1 MIIVRSPLRITLG
14 GGGTDLPSYYRK
26 YGGFLIAGSI
36 NKYVYISIN
45 TPFEN
50 RVLLKY
56 SSIEKRKRASE
67 IQHPIVREILK
78 YEKIKERI
86 EITSVADIPSGTGL
100 GSSGSFTTAL
110 IRAIYEYQNKIIT
123 KQDLAEYACDIEI
136 NKLKQPIGKQDQ
148 YAASFGGLTAYTF
161 NSDDSVD
168 VERIQIDKNTIYELD
183 ESLLLFYTGKK
194 RSAGKILKDQN
205 LKSKKDNPSIIDNLH
220 KTKDMGKTSL
230 KLLQKGELD
239 QFALLMH
246 QHWMN
251 KLKRSKGMSNNQIN
265 IWYQHGL
272 DNGALGGKVVGAGGG
287 GFLMFYAKDKV
298 LLRNKM
304 KKIKLPEVRFTFD
317 SVGTD
322 LICK

>member
-50 RVLLKY
+50 KVLLKY
-56 SSIEKRKRASE
+56 SSIEKRKNALE

-78 YEKIKERI
+78 CEKIKERI

-110 IRAIYEYQNKIIT
+110 IRALYEYQNKIIT
-123 KQDLAEYACDIEI
+123 RQELAEYACDIEI
-136 NKLKQPIGKQDQ
+136 NRLKQPIGKQDQ
-148 YAASFGGLTAYTF
+148 YAASFGGLTTYTF
-161 NSDDSVD
+161 NQDNSVD
-168 VERIQIDKNTIYELD
+168 VERVHIDKNIIFQLD
-183 ESLLLFYTGKK
+183 DSLLLFYTGKT

-205 LKSKKDNPSIIDNLH
+205 TKSKKNNKSVIENLH
-220 KTKDMGKTSL
+220 KTKDMGKASL
-230 KLLQKGELD
+230 KLLQKGNLD

-246 QHWMN
+246 EHWMN
-251 KLKRSKGMSNNQIN
+251 KLKRSKGMSNTQIN
-265 IWYQHGL
+265 SWYQHGL

-287 GFLMFYAKDKV
+287 GFLMFYAKDRV

-304 KKIKLPEVRFTFD
+304 KKLKLPEVRFSFD
-317 SVGTD
+317 NIGTD